1 MNTVVTSDLL
11 AVAVLLFSTSL
22 FSLFL
27 LFTVPQVKFSA
38 MSVDGSRTSVFTFQ
52 SAAHSMHV
60 LHCLD
65 EQRQKDILCDVT
77 VEVESRSFRAHR
89 SVLACCSAYFYTRLL
104 NHTGWNSV
112 ITLPEE
118 VIICISN
125 YTCSLITGY
134 DITYDKLPEQKKKKW
149 SHLIFLLTLGYIRKQ
164 PMS

>member
-1 MNTVVTSDLL
+1 MISSHSVDWSLGW
-11 AVAVLLFSTSL
+11 AVGVCT
-22 FSLFL
+22 FL
-27 LFTVPQVKFSA
+27 LHLSVQFIPLCAVVQVKFST

-52 SAAHSMHV
+52 SAVHSMHV
-60 LHCLD
+60 LRCLD

-77 VEVESRSFRAHR
+77 VEVESRSFRAHC

-125 YTCSLITGY
+125 YTCSLITRY
-134 DITYDKLPEQKKKKW
+134 DITYDKLPEQKMRRM
-149 SHLIFLLTLGYIRKQ
+149 SFLC
-164 PMS
+164 